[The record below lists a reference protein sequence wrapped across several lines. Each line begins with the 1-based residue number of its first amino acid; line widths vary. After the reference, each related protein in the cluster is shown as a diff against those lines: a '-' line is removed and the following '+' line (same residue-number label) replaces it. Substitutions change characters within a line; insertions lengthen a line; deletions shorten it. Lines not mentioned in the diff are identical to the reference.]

1 MCLVAKINGLGILVN
16 GGVEDWVMIAGE
28 EGCPAA
34 MSAADFEDIFP
45 IQGPG
50 PSDMMLELNGGAID
64 FILRVKREG
73 FAFRRPVA
81 VIEEGDG
88 VSTDSSAEVLIPMF
102 PECLSKR
109 WHGHSYR

>member
-1 MCLVAKINGLGILVN
+1 MAKINGLGILVN

-50 PSDMMLELNGGAID
+50 PSNVVIELNGGTIY

-73 FAFRRPVA
+73 FAFRRPA
-81 VIEEGDG
+81 GIGATAG
-88 VSTDSSAEVLIPMF
+88 P
-102 PECLSKR
+102 R
-109 WHGHSYR
+109 R